1 LVSGVYLSGNVTES
15 LGAQAMPGRGP
26 FFRQR
31 MGYSSFVWT
40 DDEENGLPGAP
51 EVDDF
56 VQPMPRKQLPKQLLP
71 SYPAV
76 TTVVLST
83 IAIILVTL
91 IDWQSSHGSFAASR
105 SRVFENSE
113 PLTLVLS
120 MLSHANGGHLLSN
133 LLGFMGF
140 GFLLKRSFGML
151 AFPVAPAIVG
161 VITTLLTILSTP
173 ASQGIIGSSGI
184 VFAMVGQY
192 VTLYFI
198 FENRHS
204 AVTKT
209 VRIIGF
215 LLLLFFPHE
224 YSASTSYIAHAYGF
238 FAGIIAALI
247 LTPYVRHNL
256 DEANQVESP
265 AVKQALARLPMHT

>member
-1 LVSGVYLSGNVTES
+1 
-15 LGAQAMPGRGP
+15 MPGRGP

-31 MGYSSFVWT
+31 MGYSSYVWT

-56 VQPMPRKQLPKQLLP
+56 VEPMPRKQLPKQLLP

-76 TTVVLST
+76 ATVILST
-83 IAIILVTL
+83 IAVIMVTF
-91 IDWQSSHGSFAASR
+91 IDWQSNHESFAASR
-105 SRVFENSE
+105 SRVFDHSE

-120 MLSHANGGHLLSN
+120 MLSHADGGHLLSN

-204 AVTKT
+204 AMAKT

-238 FAGIIAALI
+238 VVGIVAALI
-247 LTPYVRHNL
+247 LTPYVRHKL
-256 DEANQVESP
+256 DDANGVLSTSVRQGMR
-265 AVKQALARLPMHT
+265 RLPMHT